1 MIAFTLNPLVRDLQ
15 RLKLP
20 RGLSVAVVSVIFA
33 TAFIGLL
40 VALGTVVVSET
51 RSAAERIDTYLTE
64 ESSLTGQ
71 TGVEVDV
78 DRLQAW
84 LDDHGLEGIR
94 IEEQLDDLT
103 ESIGAGDVSGYVQD
117 AISFAQGAALSVI
130 LFLFSAV
137 LVVVISIYMLLD
149 MPRLERS
156 IDRRFPPH
164 GGLPLTQRIERALWG
179 YVKGQAILSVV
190 IGTSA
195 GVGMWI
201 LGTTGLV
208 EGAEQYALLFGL
220 WTAFIE
226 VIPYIGPWLSAV
238 PPAIYAL
245 VVDPVGV
252 LWVAAL
258 FVFIYQVEGHVVVP
272 NVMASALRLHP
283 LLVIFGLLAGGA
295 LYGIP
300 GVLVALPT
308 MAAGRAIWEF
318 FGDRI
323 DSSRG
328 RRGGAVPV
336 EVELEP
342 PGPPTPREEP
352 PRAASARLERT
363 GSRASPAPRSGAP
376 DGRGTLAVVGAG
388 ATPAVPSSRRASERP
403 RRSATLSGREGARS
417 SLHLPAAR
425 AAAGT
430 GTWRVVSGTLA
441 YDEASTVAASLSG
454 VRACSRPFR
463 TATSTYRGSGG
474 AAAACP
480 CFARC
485 RGADRRR
492 RAARSCST
500 VDARRSRDRER
511 PRRQLPVRVRP
522 ERRPPPVGIARE
534 SIRRTPAR
542 SPIGEDRRSAVKAGP
557 ATIAGRFGDRA
568 PRARS
573 PWHTPCR
580 RTPRRTSAC
589 SRDDRRGPPRA
600 RPSPPSA
607 RSSGRTAASPRQVS
621 GACADVTAERPRRCA
636 TSASSAHDHRAA

>member
-1 MIAFTLNPLVRDLQ
+1 MSSGPPPIRVPRWIQLVGLPVLVLLAFLLARTLGHVLFLFLTASVIAFTLNPLVRDLQ
-15 RLKLP
+15 RLRLP
-20 RGLSVAVVSVIFA
+20 RGLSVAVVAVIFL

-51 RSAAERIDTYLTE
+51 RSAADRIDTYLTE
-64 ESSLTGQ
+64 ESPLTGQ

-94 IEEQLDDLT
+94 IEEQLDDMT

-164 GGLPLTQRIERALWG
+164 AGLPLTQRIERALWG

-208 EGAEQYALLFGL
+208 EGAEEYALLFGL

-318 FGDRI
+318 FGERI
-323 DSSRG
+323 DLESWDDL
-328 RRGGAVPV
+328 RGGGVPV

-342 PGPPTPREEP
+342 PRAEEP
-352 PRAASARLERT
+352 PRAAA
-363 GSRASPAPRSGAP
+363 GAP
-376 DGRGTLAVVGAG
+376 
-388 ATPAVPSSRRASERP
+388 
-403 RRSATLSGREGARS
+403 
-417 SLHLPAAR
+417 
-425 AAAGT
+425 
-430 GTWRVVSGTLA
+430 
-441 YDEASTVAASLSG
+441 
-454 VRACSRPFR
+454 
-463 TATSTYRGSGG
+463 
-474 AAAACP
+474 
-480 CFARC
+480 
-485 RGADRRR
+485 
-492 RAARSCST
+492 
-500 VDARRSRDRER
+500 
-511 PRRQLPVRVRP
+511 
-522 ERRPPPVGIARE
+522 
-534 SIRRTPAR
+534 
-542 SPIGEDRRSAVKAGP
+542 
-557 ATIAGRFGDRA
+557 
-568 PRARS
+568 
-573 PWHTPCR
+573 
-580 RTPRRTSAC
+580 
-589 SRDDRRGPPRA
+589 
-600 RPSPPSA
+600 
-607 RSSGRTAASPRQVS
+607 
-621 GACADVTAERPRRCA
+621 
-636 TSASSAHDHRAA
+636 

>member
-1 MIAFTLNPLVRDLQ
+1 VRVAGYGACVHGDERLAGSAARPSGSTVAHGERVFIPERGQGYDRGVSETSSGPPPIRVPRWIQLVGLPVLLLLAFLLARTLGHVLFLFLTASVIAFTLNPLVRDLQ

-20 RGLSVAVVSVIFA
+20 RGLSVAVVAVIFA

-94 IEEQLDDLT
+94 IEEQLDDMT

-179 YVKGQAILSVV
+179 YVKGQTILSIV

-220 WTAFIE
+220 WTAVIE

-318 FGDRI
+318 FGERI
-323 DSSRG
+323 DFESWDDL
-328 RRGGAVPV
+328 RGGAVPV
-336 EVELEP
+336 EVELDP
-342 PGPPTPREEP
+342 PRADEP
-352 PRAASARLERT
+352 PRAAS
-363 GSRASPAPRSGAP
+363 GAP
-376 DGRGTLAVVGAG
+376 
-388 ATPAVPSSRRASERP
+388 
-403 RRSATLSGREGARS
+403 
-417 SLHLPAAR
+417 
-425 AAAGT
+425 
-430 GTWRVVSGTLA
+430 
-441 YDEASTVAASLSG
+441 
-454 VRACSRPFR
+454 
-463 TATSTYRGSGG
+463 
-474 AAAACP
+474 
-480 CFARC
+480 
-485 RGADRRR
+485 
-492 RAARSCST
+492 
-500 VDARRSRDRER
+500 
-511 PRRQLPVRVRP
+511 
-522 ERRPPPVGIARE
+522 
-534 SIRRTPAR
+534 
-542 SPIGEDRRSAVKAGP
+542 
-557 ATIAGRFGDRA
+557 
-568 PRARS
+568 
-573 PWHTPCR
+573 
-580 RTPRRTSAC
+580 
-589 SRDDRRGPPRA
+589 
-600 RPSPPSA
+600 
-607 RSSGRTAASPRQVS
+607 
-621 GACADVTAERPRRCA
+621 
-636 TSASSAHDHRAA
+636 